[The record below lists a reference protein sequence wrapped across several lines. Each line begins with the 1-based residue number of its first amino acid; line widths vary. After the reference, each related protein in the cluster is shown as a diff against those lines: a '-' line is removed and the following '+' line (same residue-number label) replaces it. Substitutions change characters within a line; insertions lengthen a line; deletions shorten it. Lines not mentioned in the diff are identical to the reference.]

1 MKKIGVHSCAKGA
14 KIRSKIRFFVIFLKF
29 GPLVSLEITLDDSL
43 EHCLTISRGKTHEK
57 NFRGPKLVPKLG
69 FLLFS
74 QGCIITFP

>member
-1 MKKIGVHSCAKGA
+1 MPKVPKSGPKLGFLS
-14 KIRSKIRFFVIFLKF
+14 FFLKF